1 MLNRKLKILFFV
13 GFLILADIPSVLCV
27 SSAPIIYVSGDGS
40 GDFNCNAT
48 EADLQINEALQF
60 VAENSSYTTVYLKG
74 PFTYFINDT
83 LLIGSNTTLE
93 GDSSA
98 TIKLVNNA
106 NWEAY
111 KPIIEERS
119 VGIHDIAIQGFTID
133 GNRENNTNVISGQN
147 YYNMIHLI
155 KCQNISVCNMYLTNN
170 HGDGLKTDSCSNI
183 KLYNNT
189 IYELGHDALY
199 ASGCSNVEAYNNKI
213 TCRTNS
219 GLRLYNTN
227 HASFYDNTITSR
239 NAGGAGI
246 EIQKYGTPAMDDIEV
261 YNNIVYR
268 TALAGIWVF
277 GSGSYSTSSA
287 NVHIHH
293 NQIYDTGTKSNTQL
307 IGGIL
312 SDGFNALIENNVID
326 GSYGAGIV
334 QNNVYSP
341 GPAGSG
347 YMVTVRNN
355 IITNTRTSAAGGNGY
370 GTYNLLTDTHSFVL
384 QSNCFY
390 NNTGGDFIDVQA
402 STSDIAADP
411 QYADRSK
418 YDYHLRSKAGR
429 WDGSGWVNDSVS
441 SQCIDTGY
449 PLSDCSNEPEPNGNR
464 INIGLDGNTRYASK
478 SELYV
483 PTPILPTANFSSNI
497 TGSYPTLSIQFID
510 ASQNTTVWNWDFGDS
525 TYSTQQ
531 NPTHTY
537 SAAGTYNVNLTA
549 SNGNGTDSKLSTINV
564 LKSTPTIT
572 WSNPAGIIYGTALS
586 STQLTASASVPG
598 TFVYTPTAGT
608 VLNTGTKTLHVDF
621 TPTDYAS
628 YTTAS
633 KDVTINVLKS
643 TPTITW
649 SNPAGIIYG
658 TELSSTQLTAS
669 ASVPGTFVYTP
680 TAGTVLNTGTNTLH
694 VDFTPTDYASYTTAS
709 KDVTINV
716 SEKPVPPVASFSSNI
731 TSGNAPLNVLFTDT
745 STGTP
750 TSWNWNFGD
759 GTTNSIQKNPAH
771 TYLRAGS
778 YTVTLTVNN
787 AAGSNTVRK
796 TSYITAATLRAPVA
810 ALSANLTSGTAPL
823 TVLFRDRSTGGS
835 PASWA
840 WSFGDGTSSTEQNP
854 VHTYSKAGR
863 YTVRLTTSN
872 AAGSNTVTRS
882 NYIVANALR
891 PPLAALF
898 ATPTSGSIP
907 LNVTFTDRSTG
918 SLVSWSWSFGDGT
931 SSIEK
936 NPVHIYSK
944 TGRYTV
950 RLTARNAAGSNT
962 VTRSNYIVANALRP
976 PVAAFSASPTSG
988 NSQLK
993 VTFTDRSTGSPT
1005 SWNWVFGDGSTST
1018 QQNPDHTYSKAG
1030 KYTISLTARNAAGS
1044 NMLTRSGYIS
1054 VGAPLRTPA
1063 GAFSASPTSGKAPL
1077 RVQFTE
1083 RSTGLPTSW
1092 RWSFGDG
1099 TSSTVKNPLHTYTKK
1114 GRYTVSL
1121 TVRNTQ
1127 GSNTNT
1133 MAGYITVS

>member
-1 MLNRKLKILFFV
+1 MKKEV
-13 GFLILADIPSVLCV
+13 LA
-27 SSAPIIYVSGDGS
+27 
-40 GDFNCNAT
+40 
-48 EADLQINEALQF
+48 
-60 VAENSSYTTVYLKG
+60 
-74 PFTYFINDT
+74 
-83 LLIGSNTTLE
+83 
-93 GDSSA
+93 A
-98 TIKLVNNA
+98 TILPFGA
-106 NWEAY
+106 
-111 KPIIEERS
+111 
-119 VGIHDIAIQGFTID
+119 FTID

-147 YYNMIHLI
+147 YYNMIHLRN
-155 KCQNISVCNMYLTNN
+155 CQNISVYDMYLTNN

-227 HASFYDNTITSR
+227 HASFYDNTITSN

-261 YNNIVYR
+261 YNNTVYR
-268 TALAGIWVF
+268 TALAGIWIF

-384 QSNCFY
+384 QNNCFY
-390 NNTGGDFIDVQA
+390 NNTGGDFIGVQA

-429 WDGSGWVNDSVS
+429 WDGSGWVNDSIS
-441 SQCIDTGY
+441 SPCIDTGY
-449 PLSDCSNEPEPNGNR
+449 PLSDYSNEPEPNGNR

-497 TGSYPTLSIQFID
+497 TSSYPTLSIQFID
-510 ASQNTTVWNWDFGDS
+510 ASQNTTVWNWNFGDS

-633 KDVTINVLKS
+633 KDVTIDVLKS

-658 TELSSTQLTAS
+658 TALSSTQLTAS

-680 TAGTVLNTGTNTLH
+680 TAGTVLNTGTKTLH

-709 KDVTINV
+709 KDVTIDV

-796 TSYITAATLRAPVA
+796 KSYITAATLRAPVA
-810 ALSANLTSGTAPL
+810 ALSANLTSGTAPF
-823 TVLFRDRSTGGS
+823 TVLFSDRSTGGS

-863 YTVRLTTSN
+863 YTVRLTARN
-872 AAGSNTVTRS
+872 AAGSNTITRS
-882 NYIVANALR
+882 NYIVANVLR
-891 PPLAALF
+891 PPVAAF
-898 ATPTSGSIP
+898 SATPTSGSIP

-936 NPVHIYSK
+936 NPVHTYSK
-944 TGRYTV
+944 TGRFTV

-962 VTRSNYIVANALRP
+962 VTRSNYIVVNALRP

-1005 SWNWVFGDGSTST
+1005 SWNWVFGDGGTST

-1044 NMLTRSGYIS
+1044 NMVTRSGYIS

-1083 RSTGLPTSW
+1083 RSTGSPTSW

-1133 MAGYITVS
+1133 MSGYITVS